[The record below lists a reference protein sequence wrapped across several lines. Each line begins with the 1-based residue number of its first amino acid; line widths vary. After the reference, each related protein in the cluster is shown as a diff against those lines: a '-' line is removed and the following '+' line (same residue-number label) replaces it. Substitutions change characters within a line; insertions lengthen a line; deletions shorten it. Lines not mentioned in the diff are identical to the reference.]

1 MPTFKDAFWEDP
13 RVPTGSVYNRG
24 PKQLCEKLEQG
35 RTECDEVL
43 NFLRDRMLIEEQY
56 ADALQR
62 LADRPFIDNGF
73 GNDEGGTSMKRA
85 FEGLQ
90 TEVRNYG
97 TLHAQFAQELK
108 MDIIRNFST
117 FVAEHREG
125 IASRSKKIM
134 EHQKSLQLAD
144 KKAEKA
150 RADYFKKIELVER
163 MERKEGIHR
172 ANMVPKIP
180 DRGGASRNKKEID
193 SIKKRYGDK
202 EKSGELGNKEGEKE
216 EKEGEDERGSDKES
230 EGERQGED
238 VESEAERQD
247 KHEEEVLNRVEDDE
261 VQARKIFV
269 GPLVL
274 TEEEFGGMIKRLM
287 AEIPQREVKY
297 GILGTLR
304 GLVNGED
311 LAMWFAENNTRR
323 RIRGAKQGGGVEEE
337 MGEEG
342 GDEEM
347 LKTDDE
353 ILDVCQGL
361 VADGYLRCM
370 GRGSEFI
377 PKATSYYQW
386 KNKAIVYKMQRE
398 TERSNERREIEK
410 REVEKKLPAVGVDG
424 YRADSSQGNRAT
436 SWFMGLKMSIQSKDS
451 LEDEIEK
458 AEETYEENV
467 KTFEKLR
474 VEFEDDLMEFYE
486 MMEAWELNRLTNIRI
501 SMKQYIK
508 AATQCVL
515 SSVAVCDRMQVY
527 EESIKPEQDLRLT
540 VEQQGVGRYWP
551 RPKLF
556 MLAVGKQTDFQI
568 FGTSL
573 EEQMIISTKTE
584 PLVVAKCL
592 SAIKKRTR
600 DLDHRDRYSI
610 WTSTMNLAKVH
621 MLRAEINNRHRIT
634 LKTLRNYDTNV
645 IANTLILYLL
655 ELPDCLLSRDLYE
668 PIKALYSVKEFS
680 IESKAKT
687 LSNLLS
693 ALSPAAISTVK
704 ALASHFIMLTDGHDA
719 LDDDGRLGFIQQ
731 ISQKVGDVI
740 LRPHSH
746 SIRASYDTHPQK
758 LFSDMI
764 LYYDQILDPITSTRT
779 NMNFTT
785 NMPYTHISR
794 SSSLQ
799 YVDSDSNASNDSQTG
814 KNSGYS
820 KTSAFPPGPASSLSG
835 YTEATNSNPPNTSFS
850 TGSFQ
855 ISKLGKLFSS
865 AQPIFRQ
872 SSKPKTT
879 SPRASFDYLNVLN
892 LKKRLSDVEN
902 TTTNSPVQ
910 KHLTSDQRQVSN
922 ISEFIETELLIPTQ
936 QTSHSSLA
944 VSESASAAAATI
956 SHDGNPENLLIYEGK
971 SMTPYLQSVDS
982 GLNQSGT
989 KPSPTPTSTPTATP
1003 IASLEKLNTAPPP
1016 LPQRQKLDKLAALV
1030 EDGEKVSQT
1039 KDNTSS
1045 LQNETCSIS
1054 SSAIG
1059 ELEQELDL
1067 VAQPD
1072 YSTNPDASGSLPA
1085 HTTTKGDAGVDTPN
1099 TDIDYFLQ
1107 DDSDEE

>member
-163 MERKEGIHR
+163 MERKEGVHR

-193 SIKKRYGDK
+193 SIKK
-202 EKSGELGNKEGEKE
+202 
-216 EKEGEDERGSDKES
+216 
-230 EGERQGED
+230 
-238 VESEAERQD
+238 
-247 KHEEEVLNRVEDDE
+247 RVEDDE

-540 VEQQGVGRYWP
+540 VEQQGVGR
-551 RPKLF
+551 
-556 MLAVGKQTDFQI
+556 
-568 FGTSL
+568 
-573 EEQMIISTKTE
+573 
-584 PLVVAKCL
+584 
-592 SAIKKRTR
+592 
-600 DLDHRDRYSI
+600 
-610 WTSTMNLAKVH
+610 
-621 MLRAEINNRHRIT
+621 
-634 LKTLRNYDTNV
+634 
-645 IANTLILYLL
+645 
-655 ELPDCLLSRDLYE
+655 
-668 PIKALYSVKEFS
+668 
-680 IESKAKT
+680 
-687 LSNLLS
+687 
-693 ALSPAAISTVK
+693 
-704 ALASHFIMLTDGHDA
+704 
-719 LDDDGRLGFIQQ
+719 
-731 ISQKVGDVI
+731 
-740 LRPHSH
+740 
-746 SIRASYDTHPQK
+746 
-758 LFSDMI
+758 DMI